1 MQEQVDHPL
10 ITSGAKDFTVQAGV
24 LRAEKAGAEAIEAF
38 IVSDFF
44 EPIKFLYLK
53 KLGLKDEK
61 ESHYIGKQ

>member
-1 MQEQVDHPL
+1 MYEQVDHPL
-10 ITSGAKDFTVQAGV
+10 ITSGSKDFTVQAGV

-53 KLGLKDEK
+53 TLGNKNKEK
-61 ESHYIGKQ
+61 